1 MIDTHLTKLKIVPE
15 GDLNLQNINSGL
27 ELQKKNKILTTAIYI
42 LIASGLFV
50 LTIYIIKDAKNRNN
64 NEEN

>member
-15 GDLNLQNINSGL
+15 SDLNLQNIASGL
-27 ELQKKNKILTTAIYI
+27 ELQRKNKMLTNAIYI